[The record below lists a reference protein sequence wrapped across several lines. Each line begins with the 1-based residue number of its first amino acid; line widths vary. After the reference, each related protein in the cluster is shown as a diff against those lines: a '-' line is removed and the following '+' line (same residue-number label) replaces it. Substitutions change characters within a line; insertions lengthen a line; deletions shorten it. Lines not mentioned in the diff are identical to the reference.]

1 MKLEMKEK
9 KEERLMHEVEQSR
22 YKIYVEVNAYF
33 STDGEIVPKS
43 ILWEDG
49 RVFEIQRITDIRRAA
64 NLRAGGTGIRFTCI
78 IEGAEKH
85 LYYENGRKWFV
96 EAL

>member
-1 MKLEMKEK
+1 MKLEMEKEA
-9 KEERLMHEVEQSR
+9 RQVHEVEQSR

-33 STDGEIVPKS
+33 STDGEIIPRS